1 MTVDNAGYERARA
14 FSVLVMAQL
23 AIGSA
28 ALLARIGL
36 DGGLSPLDLSAWRLT
51 IATLVLVLGLLFS
64 RGSGHGR
71 LEARARGRLVF
82 AGCCLGIHFVA
93 WFASLERISVA
104 RSTLLVTTS
113 PLWAA
118 LGGWVVHRKRLAGIF
133 WLGLAIALVGV
144 FMVTGADPGPATTA
158 PDPQAMLIGDLQA
171 IGGAIAIA
179 VYLLIVQELRAN
191 LTTAQ
196 VVLWTYSSA
205 AFSLWIA
212 MAFQGT
218 DFFAWPG
225 HAGWISIL
233 SMALIPQLMGH
244 TALNWSLRLIP
255 AGIVGASTLLEP
267 VFAAALAWAFLAEP
281 VTAAQVAGG
290 LVLLLGVGITFRA
303 AP

>member
-1 MTVDNAGYERARA
+1 MTETSDTPRAQA
-14 FSVLVMAQL
+14 FAVLVVAQL

-36 DGGLSPLDLSAWRLT
+36 GGGLTPLELSAWRLS
-51 IATLVLVLGLLFS
+51 IATLVLILGLAFT
-64 RGSGHGR
+64 RGGGHGKVDG
-71 LEARARGRLVF
+71 RARGRLIF
-82 AGCCLGIHFVA
+82 AGLCLGVHFVL
-93 WFASLERISVA
+93 WFASLERITVA

-118 LGGWVVHRKRLAGIF
+118 LGGWMVQGRRLAGIF
-133 WLGLAIALVGV
+133 WLGLAIALAGV
-144 FMVTGADPGPATTA
+144 LMITSPGEGGGEVTSGDTSV
-158 PDPQAMLIGDLQA
+158 GDLQA

-179 VYLLIVQELRAN
+179 VYLVIVQDLRAN
-191 LTTAQ
+191 LTTGQ

-205 AFSLWIA
+205 ALSLWVA
-212 MAFQGT
+212 MGLTAG
-218 DFFAWPG
+218 AAPGWPG
-225 HAGWISIL
+225 QAGWISIL

-281 VTAAQVAGG
+281 LTAWQITGG
-290 LVLLLGVGITFRA
+290 VVLLAGVGITFRA